1 MKRYN
6 LINDPHV
13 VHKTNGVSTLM
24 RSRMRVDY
32 ENDDYDGTFF
42 DFLEMFIQYGQITL
56 FMSVFPIGG
65 VLAFINNIFEQRGD
79 AFKML
84 YSLNPQKPNHSDS
97 IDESY
102 QIVDVWITAFNCISY
117 LAVATNVAL
126 LAVPTAVSSADSS
139 ADASTTGSSSVFVSK
154 LNIFDS
160 KVDTW
165 EETILILFAAEHIMF
180 VLKAWLGYLLTHEDV
195 EQTTIHPQKH
205 FSDAALNKYALTSLL
220 STNGVEGS
228 AEQRIRYNL
237 KDVLD
242 KKVVEGCCN
251 IVKEMD
257 YRIEM
262 SEKQRDEA
270 IAYAGEV
277 VSSDII
283 EAHYKKSLTPLKKK
297 N

>member
-1 MKRYN
+1 
-6 LINDPHV
+6 
-13 VHKTNGVSTLM
+13 
-24 RSRMRVDY
+24 
-32 ENDDYDGTFF
+32 
-42 DFLEMFIQYGQITL
+42 
-56 FMSVFPIGG
+56 
-65 VLAFINNIFEQRGD
+65 
-79 AFKML
+79 
-84 YSLNPQKPNHSDS
+84 
-97 IDESY
+97 
-102 QIVDVWITAFNCISY
+102 
-117 LAVATNVAL
+117 
-126 LAVPTAVSSADSS
+126 
-139 ADASTTGSSSVFVSK
+139 
-154 LNIFDS
+154 
-160 KVDTW
+160 
-165 EETILILFAAEHIMF
+165 
-180 VLKAWLGYLLTHEDV
+180 
-195 EQTTIHPQKH
+195 
-205 FSDAALNKYALTSLL
+205 L

-257 YRIEM
+257 DRIEM